1 MKKREHHHR
10 CDFDARGASKSCTLP
25 RFARIQSRWR
35 GFFQTMMDN
44 TTTAHINEPGAVD
57 ASAYAEC
64 AREPIHIP
72 GGIQPHGVLISVDA
86 EGVILQISGN
96 IEPVARMSPHACI
109 GQPLSILLGEHTS
122 ERARTRLHELT
133 RDGAAIHVGNVNI
146 EGWAHQ
152 GPLAIVV
159 HRHEGLLFVEVEP
172 AQDTADVFSTMY
184 PLVRTFVTEVQSM
197 RTVEQICQFA
207 ATEIQRIAGFGRTLV
222 YRFDEEGHGHVLAE
236 AIEPGYPSYLN
247 QYFPASDI
255 PAQAR
260 ELYRRNPIRLIS
272 NANYEA
278 APLVPPL
285 HPQTG
290 RPTDLTYASLRSVSP
305 VHLQYMRNMG
315 TLASMSM
322 SILVDDKLWGL
333 ISCHHATPR
342 LPPFE
347 VRTACEH
354 VAQIVSLQI
363 EARETQAEAQYRLEL
378 RHMLSKLLSSMA
390 NTDSFVEALVND
402 APDLLGFTRSSGAAV
417 IFEGRTSLIG
427 VTPSEQ
433 QVSALVDWLD
443 NQSEDVVMSDR
454 ASEECPV
461 LKDAADI
468 AGFLAVSISKIYRN
482 YVVWF
487 RREVVQ
493 TIEWA
498 GDPRAKLTGLATSL
512 SPRVSFDTWTD
523 VVRNRSLPW
532 RAAEREI
539 ALEFRA
545 AVLGIVL
552 RRAEEIAQL
561 ATELGRANHE
571 LEGFSY
577 TVSHDLRAPLRHV
590 VSFADLLRQIDGD
603 KLSDRGRGYLDRVVT
618 SARFGGRLV
627 DDLLSFAQLGRAALR
642 PHKVDVHAL
651 VHTVIQNDIEEQ
663 SSSRVHWSVD
673 ALPSIE
679 GDHVFLHVAFAN
691 VIANAVKFSAPRE
704 KPAIEVGAYEGT
716 GELAGHEVYFVRDN
730 GVGFDMRY
738 VDKLFGVFQ
747 RLHVN
752 EQFQGTGIG
761 LANVRRIIERHG
773 GKVWAEGVL
782 DQGATFF
789 MALPKQFRPE
799 SGVRRD
805 TAASA
810 LARLAAGTGGTG
822 HDIEQLVKRSQ
833 QDKK

>member
-1 MKKREHHHR
+1 MDKSST
-10 CDFDARGASKSCTLP
+10 GADMT
-25 RFARIQSRWR
+25 
-35 GFFQTMMDN
+35 D
-44 TTTAHINEPGAVD
+44 TATPD
-57 ASAYAEC
+57 ASASAQC

-72 GGIQPHGVLISVDA
+72 GGIQPHGVLFSVDA
-86 EGVILQISGN
+86 HCYIMQTSANVAQFAH
-96 IEPVARMSPHACI
+96 IEADACLGRALSSVL
-109 GQPLSILLGEHTS
+109 GQQAA
-122 ERARTRLHELT
+122 ERASAGLKQLT
-133 RDGAAIHVGNVNI
+133 RDGATIHVGNVVLD
-146 EGWAHQ
+146 GWTPR
-152 GPLAIVV
+152 GPVAIVV
-159 HRHEGLLFVEVEP
+159 HRHDGLLFVEVEP

-184 PLVRTFVTEVQSM
+184 PLMRSFVTDVQSM
-197 RTVEQICQFA
+197 RSVEQLCQFA
-207 ATEIQRIAGFGRTLV
+207 ATEISRIAGFGRTLV
-222 YRFDEEGHGHVLAE
+222 YQFDEEGHGNVLAE
-236 AIEPGYPSYLN
+236 SVEPGYPSYLN
-247 QYFPASDI
+247 QHFPASDI

-260 ELYRRNPIRLIS
+260 ELYRRNRIRLIS

-278 APLVPPL
+278 APLVPAL
-285 HPQTG
+285 HPATG
-290 RPTDLTYASLRSVSP
+290 RPTDLTHASLRSVSS

-322 SILVDDKLWGL
+322 SIIVDDKLWGL

-363 EARETQAEAQYRLEL
+363 EARETQNEAHYRLEL
-378 RHMLSKLLSSMA
+378 RRMLSKLLSSMA
-390 NTDSFVEALVND
+390 NTDSFVEALVGD
-402 APDLLGFTRSSGAAV
+402 AADLLGFTRSSGAAV
-417 IFEGRTSLIG
+417 IFEGRTSLVG
-427 VTPSEQ
+427 VTPGEHG
-433 QVSALVDWLD
+433 VTALVDWLD
-443 NQSEDVVMSDR
+443 DQSEDVVLSDC
-454 ASEECPV
+454 ASRDC
-461 LKDAADI
+461 AALAGSPDV

-482 YVVWF
+482 YVIWF

-498 GDPRAKLTGLATSL
+498 GDPRAKLTSLAASL
-512 SPRVSFDTWTD
+512 SPRESFDTWTD
-523 VVRNRSLPW
+523 VVRDRSLPW

-577 TVSHDLRAPLRHV
+577 TVSHDLRAPLRHI
-590 VSFADLLRQIDGD
+590 VSFADLLKQMDGE
-603 KLSDRGRGYLDRVVT
+603 KLSERGRGYLDRIVT

-651 VHTVIQNDIEEQ
+651 VRTVIQNDIDEQ
-663 SSSRVHWSVD
+663 ASSRVRWTVE
-673 ALPSIE
+673 ALPPIE
-679 GDHVFLHVAFAN
+679 ADHVFLHVAFAN
-691 VIANAVKFSAPRE
+691 IISNAVKFSAQRE
-704 KPAIEVGAYEGT
+704 QPEIEVAAQDGT
-716 GELAGHEVYFVRDN
+716 GELVGYAVYRVRDN

-752 EQFQGTGIG
+752 EQFDGTGIG

-773 GKVWAEGVL
+773 GKAWAEGTP
-782 DQGATFF
+782 DRGATFY

-805 TAASA
+805 TAATA
-810 LARLAAGTGGTG
+810 LARLAAGTGGAG
-822 HDIEQLVKRSQ
+822 HDIEQLLKRAEQ
-833 QDKK
+833 EKK

>member
-1 MKKREHHHR
+1 ME
-10 CDFDARGASKSCTLP
+10 FL
-25 RFARIQSRWR
+25 SRR
-35 GFFQTMMDN
+35 LFPTMIDK
-44 TTTAHINEPGAVD
+44 TTPSETTATGAVD
-57 ASAYAEC
+57 VSAFAEC

-86 EGVILQISGN
+86 EGVVLQVSGN
-96 IEPVARMSPHACI
+96 IELVARIAPHACL
-109 GQPLSILLGEHTS
+109 GQPLSNLLGEQAS
-122 ERARTRLHELT
+122 ERALARLAELT
-133 RDGAAIHVGNVNI
+133 RDGAAIHVGNVRI
-146 EGWAHQ
+146 DGWAHA

-172 AQDTADVFSTMY
+172 AQDTADPFSTMY
-184 PLVRTFVTEVQSM
+184 PLVRSFVTEVQSM
-197 RTVEQICQFA
+197 RTVEQICRFA
-207 ATEIQRIAGFGRTLV
+207 ATEIQRITGFGRTLV
-222 YRFDEEGHGHVLAE
+222 YQFDEEGHGHVLAE
-236 AIEPGYPSYLN
+236 AIQPGYPSYLN

-272 NANYEA
+272 NAHYEA

-285 HPQTG
+285 HPHTG

-354 VAQIVSLQI
+354 VAQIVSLQL
-363 EARETQAEAQYRLEL
+363 EARETQSESQYRLEL
-378 RHMLSKLLSSMA
+378 RRMLSKLLSSMA
-390 NTDSFVEALVND
+390 NTDSFVEALVDD

-427 VTPSEQ
+427 VTPDEQ
-433 QVSALVDWLD
+433 SVNALVDWLD
-443 NQSEDVVMSDR
+443 HQSEDVVMSDR
-454 ASEECPV
+454 ASEDCAV
-461 LKDAADI
+461 LKDSPDI
-468 AGFLAVSISKIYRN
+468 AGFLAVSISKVYRN

-498 GDPRAKLTGLATSL
+498 GDPRAKLTSLASSL

-545 AVLGIVL
+545 AMLGIVL

-577 TVSHDLRAPLRHV
+577 TVSHDLRAPLRHI

-603 KLSDRGRGYLDRVVT
+603 KLSERGRGYLERVVT

-642 PHKVDVHAL
+642 PHNVDVHAL
-651 VHTVIQNDIEEQ
+651 VHAVIQNDIDEE
-663 SSSRVHWSVD
+663 SSSRVRWSVD

-679 GDHVFLHVAFAN
+679 GDQVFLHVAFTN

-704 KPAIEVGAYEGT
+704 QPAIEIGAHDGT
-716 GELAGHEVYFVRDN
+716 GELTGHTVYFVRDN

-782 DQGATFF
+782 NEGATFF
-789 MALPKQFRPE
+789 MALPKHLRPE

-822 HDIEQLVKRSQ
+822 HDIEQLVKRSL

>member
-1 MKKREHHHR
+1 MDKTSTP
-10 CDFDARGASKSCTLP
+10 DITVAGA
-25 RFARIQSRWR
+25 I
-35 GFFQTMMDN
+35 DVN
-44 TTTAHINEPGAVD
+44 AH
-57 ASAYAEC
+57 AEC

-72 GGIQPHGVLISVDA
+72 GGIQPHGVLLSVDA

-96 IEPVARMSPHACI
+96 IEPIARRSAQACL
-109 GQPLSILLGEHTS
+109 GQPLEIVLGRHAS
-122 ERARTRLHELT
+122 ERARAAFGQLT
-133 RDGAAIHVGNVNI
+133 RDGSAIHAGNVRI
-146 EGWAHQ
+146 EEWAHN
-152 GPLAIVV
+152 GPVALVV
-159 HRHEGLLFVEVEP
+159 HRHDGLLFVEVEP

-184 PLVRTFVTEVQSM
+184 PLVRSFVTEVQSM

-207 ATEIQRIAGFGRTLV
+207 ATEIQRITGFGRTLV
-222 YRFDEEGHGHVLAE
+222 YQFDDEGHGHVLAE

-247 QYFPASDI
+247 QHFPASDI

-278 APLVPPL
+278 APLIPPL
-285 HPQTG
+285 HPTTG
-290 RPTDLTYASLRSVSP
+290 RPTDLTHASLRSVSP

-363 EARETQAEAQYRLEL
+363 EARETQAEAHYRLEL
-378 RHMLSKLLSSMA
+378 RRMLSKLLSSMA
-390 NTDSFVEALVND
+390 NTDSFVEALVDD

-427 VTPSEQ
+427 VTPNEQ
-433 QVSALVDWLD
+433 SVTALVDWLD

-454 ASEECPV
+454 ASEACPP
-461 LKDAADI
+461 LGDTSEI

-482 YVVWF
+482 YVIWF

-493 TIEWA
+493 TIQWA
-498 GDPRAKLTGLATSL
+498 GDPRAKLTGLAASL
-512 SPRVSFDTWTD
+512 SPRESFDTWTD
-523 VVRNRSLPW
+523 VVRNRSLAW

-545 AVLGIVL
+545 AMLGIVL

-603 KLSDRGRGYLDRVVT
+603 KLSERGRGYLDRVVT

-627 DDLLSFAQLGRAALR
+627 DDLLSFAQLGRASLR
-642 PHKVDVHAL
+642 PHKVDMHAL
-651 VHTVIQNDIEEQ
+651 VHAIIQNDIDEH
-663 SSSRVHWSVD
+663 SSSRVHWRVE
-673 ALPSIE
+673 ALPAVE
-679 GDHVFLHVAFAN
+679 ADHVFLHVAFGN
-691 VIANAVKFSAPRE
+691 VIANAVKFSAQRE
-704 KPAIEVGAYEGT
+704 KPVIEVGAYSGT
-716 GELAGHEVYFVRDN
+716 GELADHEVYFVRDN
-730 GVGFDMRY
+730 GIGFDMRY

-752 EQFQGTGIG
+752 EQFPGMGIG

-773 GKVWAEGVL
+773 GKAWAEGVPNE
-782 DQGATFF
+782 GAAFF
-789 MALPKQFRPE
+789 MALPRQFRPE

-810 LARLAAGTGGTG
+810 LARLAAGTGGAG
-822 HDIEQLVKRSQ
+822 HDIGQLVKRSE
-833 QDKK
+833 KERK

>member
-1 MKKREHHHR
+1 M
-10 CDFDARGASKSCTLP
+10 T
-25 RFARIQSRWR
+25 
-35 GFFQTMMDN
+35 DN
-44 TTTAHINEPGAVD
+44 SSTAHSSEFNAPD

-64 AREPIHIP
+64 AREPIHVP
-72 GGIQPHGVLISVDA
+72 GGIQPHGLLLSIDA
-86 EGVILQISGN
+86 QGTILQVSGN
-96 IEPVARMSPHACI
+96 VAQLTSIAPERCL
-109 GQPLSILLGEHTS
+109 GEPLSFVIGDEASRRAVAELG
-122 ERARTRLHELT
+122 RLT
-133 RDGAAIHVGNVNI
+133 RDGATIHTGNVVI
-146 EGWAHQ
+146 DHWSQ
-152 GPLAIVV
+152 SGPFALVV
-159 HRHEGLLFVEVEP
+159 HRHEGLLFVELEP
-172 AQDTADVFSTMY
+172 AQHTAEVFSSMY
-184 PLVRTFVTEVQSM
+184 PLVRSFVTEVQSM
-197 RTVEQICQFA
+197 RTVEQLCQFA
-207 ATEIQRIAGFGRTLV
+207 ATEIARITGFGRTLV
-222 YRFDEEGHGHVLAE
+222 YQFDEAGNGHVLAE
-236 AIEPGYPSYLN
+236 AIEPGYQSYLN

-260 ELYRRNPIRLIS
+260 ELYKRNRIRLIS
-272 NANYEA
+272 NADYEA
-278 APLVPPL
+278 APLVPAL

-322 SILVDDKLWGL
+322 SIVVDDTLWGL

-363 EARETQAEAQYRLEL
+363 EARETQNEAHYRLEL
-378 RHMLSKLLSSMA
+378 RRMLSKLLSSMA

-402 APDLLGFTRSSGAAV
+402 SNDLLGLTRASGAAV

-427 VTPSEQ
+427 VTPSEHD
-433 QVSALVDWLD
+433 VTALVDWLD
-443 NQSEDVVMSDR
+443 QQSEDVVLSDR
-454 ASEECPV
+454 ASTDCPV
-461 LKDAADI
+461 LPDSPNV

-482 YVVWF
+482 YVIWF

-498 GDPRAKLTGLATSL
+498 GDPRAKLTGLSSSL
-512 SPRVSFDTWTD
+512 SPRVSFETWTD
-523 VVRNRSLPW
+523 EVRNRSLPW
-532 RAAEREI
+532 RTAEREI

-577 TVSHDLRAPLRHV
+577 TVSHDLRAPLRHIV
-590 VSFADLLRQIDGD
+590 GFADLLKQMDGQ
-603 KLSDRGRGYLDRVVT
+603 KLSERGRGYLERIVT

-642 PHKVDVHAL
+642 PHKVDMHAL
-651 VHTVIQNDIEEQ
+651 VHTVIQTDIDEET
-663 SSSRVHWSVD
+663 SARVHWKVD
-673 ALPSIE
+673 ALPPTE
-679 GDHVFLHVAFAN
+679 ADHVFLHVALN
-691 VIANAVKFSAPRE
+691 NIIANAVKFSGARE
-704 KPAIEVGAYEGT
+704 QPVIEIGSREGT
-716 GELAGHEVYFVRDN
+716 GELAGYTVYFVRDN

-747 RLHVN
+747 RLHVD
-752 EQFQGTGIG
+752 EKFDGTGIG

-773 GKVWAEGVL
+773 GKVWGEGQP
-782 DQGATFF
+782 DHGATFF
-789 MALPKQFRPE
+789 IALPKQYRPE

-810 LARLAAGTGGTG
+810 LARLAAGTGGAAQ
-822 HDIEQLVKRSQ
+822 DFEQLVKRSEE
-833 QDKK
+833 KK

>member
-1 MKKREHHHR
+1 
-10 CDFDARGASKSCTLP
+10 
-25 RFARIQSRWR
+25 
-35 GFFQTMMDN
+35 MMDK
-44 TTTAHINEPGAVD
+44 TSIADIDGPDAQDAQD

-72 GGIQPHGVLISVDA
+72 GGIQPHGVLIGLDA
-86 EGVILQISGN
+86 HCNVQQISGN
-96 IEPVARMSPHACI
+96 IEQFARRAPEEYLGKPLENVVGAQVADRVAHC
-109 GQPLSILLGEHTS
+109 LG
-122 ERARTRLHELT
+122 RLT
-133 RDGAAIHVGNVNI
+133 RDGATVHVGNVVI
-146 EGWAHQ
+146 DGWTQ
-152 GPLAIVV
+152 DGPFAIVV
-159 HRHEGLLFVEVEP
+159 HRHDGLLFVEAEP

-184 PLVRTFVTEVQSM
+184 PLVRSFVSEVQSM
-197 RTVEQICQFA
+197 RTVEQLCQFA
-207 ATEIQRIAGFGRTLV
+207 ATEIQRITGFGRTLV
-222 YRFDEEGHGHVLAE
+222 YQFDDEGHGHVLAE
-236 AIEPGYPSYLN
+236 AIEPGYPSYLH
-247 QYFPASDI
+247 QHFPASDI

-260 ELYRRNPIRLIS
+260 ELYRRNRIRLIS
-272 NANYEA
+272 NADYQA
-278 APLVPPL
+278 APLVPAQ
-285 HPQTG
+285 HPDTG

-363 EARETQAEAQYRLEL
+363 EARETQAEAHYRLEL
-378 RHMLSKLLSSMA
+378 RRMLSKLLSSMA

-402 APDLLGFTRSSGAAV
+402 ASDLLGFTRSSGAAV

-427 VTPSEQ
+427 VTPSEHS
-433 QVSALVDWLD
+433 VTALVDWLD
-443 NQSEDVVMSDR
+443 HQSEDVVLSDR
-454 ASEECPV
+454 ASEDCPALHDSAEV
-461 LKDAADI
+461 
-468 AGFLAVSISKIYRN
+468 AGLLAVSISKIYRN
-482 YVVWF
+482 YVIWF

-498 GDPRAKLTGLATSL
+498 GDPRAKLTSLSSSL
-512 SPRVSFDTWTD
+512 SPRESFDTWTD

-532 RAAEREI
+532 RPAEREI

-577 TVSHDLRAPLRHV
+577 TVSHDLRAPLRHI
-590 VSFADLLRQIDGD
+590 VSFADLLRQMDGD
-603 KLSDRGRGYLDRVVT
+603 KLSERGRGYLDRIVT

-642 PHKVDVHAL
+642 PHRVDVRAL
-651 VHTVIQNDIEEQ
+651 VHTVIQNDIDEQ
-663 SSSRVHWSVD
+663 SSARVRWTVD
-673 ALPSIE
+673 ALPEIE
-679 GDHVFLHVAFAN
+679 GDQVFLHVAFTN
-691 VIANAVKFSAPRE
+691 VIANAVKFSQQRE
-704 KPAIEVGAYEGT
+704 QPTIEIGAQT
-716 GELAGHEVYFVRDN
+716 GAGDLTGYNVYFVRDN

-747 RLHVN
+747 RLHVT
-752 EQFQGTGIG
+752 EQFDGTGIG
-761 LANVRRIIERHG
+761 LANVRRIVERHG
-773 GKVWAEGVL
+773 GRAWAEGAP
-782 DQGATFF
+782 DRGATFY
-789 MALPKQFRPE
+789 MALPRQFRPE

-805 TAASA
+805 TTASQ
-810 LARLAAGTGGTG
+810 LARLAAGTGGQG
-822 HDIEQLVKRSQ
+822 HDIEQLIKRTEQ
-833 QDKK
+833 EKK

>member
-1 MKKREHHHR
+1 MDKTSNAEIT
-10 CDFDARGASKSCTLP
+10 DSASL
-25 RFARIQSRWR
+25 
-35 GFFQTMMDN
+35 
-44 TTTAHINEPGAVD
+44 D
-57 ASAYAEC
+57 ASVYAQC

-72 GGIQPHGVLISVDA
+72 GGIQPHGVLFSVDA
-86 EGVILQISGN
+86 HCHILQASAN
-96 IEPVARMSPHACI
+96 VAQLAHIAPEACLGRALSTVLGQHAA
-109 GQPLSILLGEHTS
+109 
-122 ERARTRLHELT
+122 ERASAGLKQLT
-133 RDGAAIHVGNVNI
+133 RDGAAIHVGNVVLD
-146 EGWAHQ
+146 GWTPD
-152 GPLAIVV
+152 GPVAIVV
-159 HRHEGLLFVEVEP
+159 HRHDGLLFVEVEP
-172 AQDTADVFSTMY
+172 ARDTADVFSTMY
-184 PLVRTFVTEVQSM
+184 PLVRSFVSDVQSM
-197 RTVEQICQFA
+197 HTVEQICQFA
-207 ATEIQRIAGFGRTLV
+207 ANEIARITGFGRTLV
-222 YRFDEEGHGHVLAE
+222 YQFDEEGNGNVLAE
-236 AIEPGYPSYLN
+236 SVEPGYPSYLK
-247 QYFPASDI
+247 QHFPASDI

-260 ELYRRNPIRLIS
+260 ELYRKNRIRLIS

-278 APLVPPL
+278 APLVPAL
-285 HPQTG
+285 HPATG

-363 EARETQAEAQYRLEL
+363 EARETQAEAHYRLEL
-378 RHMLSKLLSSMA
+378 RRMLSKLLSSMA
-390 NTDSFVEALVND
+390 NTDSFVEALVSD
-402 APDLLGFTRSSGAAV
+402 ASDLLGFTRSSGAAV

-427 VTPSEQ
+427 VTPSAHS
-433 QVSALVDWLD
+433 VTALVDWLD

-454 ASEECPV
+454 ASQDCPA
-461 LKDAADI
+461 LADSPEV

-482 YVVWF
+482 YVIWF

-498 GDPRAKLTGLATSL
+498 GDPRAKLTGLAASL

-523 VVRNRSLPW
+523 VVRGRSLPW
-532 RAAEREI
+532 RPAEREI

-577 TVSHDLRAPLRHV
+577 TVSHDLRAPLRHI
-590 VSFADLLRQIDGD
+590 VSFADLLKQMDGE
-603 KLSDRGRGYLDRVVT
+603 KLSERGRGYLERIVT

-642 PHKVDVHAL
+642 PHTVDVHAL
-651 VHTVIQNDIEEQ
+651 VHTVIQNDIDEQ
-663 SSSRVHWSVD
+663 SSARVHWKVD
-673 ALPSIE
+673 ALPRVE
-679 GDHVFLHVAFAN
+679 ADHVFLHVAFAN
-691 VIANAVKFSAPRE
+691 VMSNAVKFSAQRE
-704 KPAIEVGAYEGT
+704 EPTIEVGAHDGV
-716 GELAGHEVYFVRDN
+716 GELIGHVVYFVRDN
-730 GVGFDMRY
+730 GIGFDMRY

-752 EQFQGTGIG
+752 EKFDGTGIG

-773 GKVWAEGVL
+773 GKAWAEGAP
-782 DQGATFF
+782 DGGATFY

-805 TAASA
+805 TAATA
-810 LARLAAGTGGTG
+810 LARLAAGTGGAG
-822 HDIEQLVKRSQ
+822 HDIGQLIKRSE

>member
-1 MKKREHHHR
+1 
-10 CDFDARGASKSCTLP
+10 
-25 RFARIQSRWR
+25 
-35 GFFQTMMDN
+35 MMDK
-44 TTTAHINEPGAVD
+44 TSTAGTARPDPRDALAVD
-57 ASAYAEC
+57 DC

-72 GGIQPHGVLISVDA
+72 GGIQPHGVFFSVDA
-86 EGVILQISGN
+86 HGHILQVSGN
-96 IEPVARMSPHACI
+96 VAAFAHLAPEACL
-109 GQPLSILLGEHTS
+109 GRALSDVLGPAAS
-122 ERARTRLHELT
+122 ERAVASLKHLS
-133 RDGAAIHVGNVNI
+133 RDGMALHVGNVMI
-146 EGWAHQ
+146 DGWTSH
-152 GPLAIVV
+152 GPMAIIV
-159 HRHEGLLFVEVEP
+159 HRHDGLLFVEAEP
-172 AQDTADVFSTMY
+172 AQDTADVFSTIY
-184 PLVRTFVTEVQSM
+184 PLVRSFVTEVQTM
-197 RTVEQICQFA
+197 RTVEQLCQFA
-207 ATEIQRIAGFGRTLV
+207 ATEISRITGFGRTLV
-222 YRFDEEGHGHVLAE
+222 YKFDEEGHGNVLAE
-236 AIEPGYPSYLN
+236 AVDPGYPSYLR
-247 QYFPASDI
+247 QHFPASDI

-260 ELYRRNPIRLIS
+260 ELYRRNRIRLIS

-278 APLVPPL
+278 APLVPVL
-285 HPQTG
+285 HPQTK

-322 SILVDDKLWGL
+322 SILVNDTLWGL
-333 ISCHHATPR
+333 ISCHHAIPR

-363 EARETQAEAQYRLEL
+363 EARETQDEAHYRLEL
-378 RHMLSKLLSSMA
+378 RRMLSKLLSSMA

-402 APDLLGFTRSSGAAV
+402 PSDLLGFTRSSGAAV
-417 IFEGRTSLIG
+417 IFEGRTSLVG
-427 VTPSEQ
+427 VTPGEHA
-433 QVSALVDWLD
+433 VTALVDWLD
-443 NQSEDVVMSDR
+443 DQSEDVVMSDH
-454 ASEECPV
+454 ASQDCPALAGSPDV
-461 LKDAADI
+461 

-487 RREVVQ
+487 RQEVVQ

-498 GDPRAKLTGLATSL
+498 GDPRAKLTGLAESL
-512 SPRVSFDTWTD
+512 SPRLSFETWTD

-532 RAAEREI
+532 RSAEREI

-577 TVSHDLRAPLRHV
+577 TVSHDLRAPLRHI
-590 VSFADLLRQIDGD
+590 VSFADLLKQIDGD
-603 KLSDRGRGYLDRVVT
+603 KLSERGRGYLERVVT

-642 PHKVDVHAL
+642 PHPVDVRAL
-651 VHTVIQNDIEEQ
+651 VHTVIQNDIDEQ
-663 SSSRVHWSVD
+663 WSARVRWMVD

-679 GDHVFLHVAFAN
+679 ADHVFLHVALTN
-691 VIANAVKFSAPRE
+691 VLSNAVKFSAQRPQPE
-704 KPAIEVGAYEGT
+704 IHVGAQDGS
-716 GELAGHEVYFVRDN
+716 GELAGYVVYFVRDN
-730 GVGFDMRY
+730 GIGFDMRY

-752 EQFQGTGIG
+752 DAFDGTGIG

-773 GKVWAEGVL
+773 GKVWAEGAP
-782 DQGATFF
+782 DAGATFYL
-789 MALPKQFRPE
+789 ALPKQYRPE

-805 TAASA
+805 TAATA
-810 LARLAAGTGGTG
+810 LARLVAGTGGTAYDVG
-822 HDIEQLVKRSQ
+822 QIIGGPEP
-833 QDKK
+833 KKE

>member
-1 MKKREHHHR
+1 
-10 CDFDARGASKSCTLP
+10 
-25 RFARIQSRWR
+25 
-35 GFFQTMMDN
+35 MDN

>member
-1 MKKREHHHR
+1 MDKTST
-10 CDFDARGASKSCTLP
+10 AGATGSDTP
-25 RFARIQSRWR
+25 NATIQ
-35 GFFQTMMDN
+35 
-44 TTTAHINEPGAVD
+44 
-57 ASAYAEC
+57 AEC

-72 GGIQPHGVLISVDA
+72 GGIQPHGVFFGVDA
-86 EGVILQISGN
+86 HCHILQVSAN
-96 IEPVARMSPHACI
+96 VEQFAHLAPQACL
-109 GQPLSILLGEHTS
+109 GRALSDLLGQHAS
-122 ERARTRLHELT
+122 ERASAGLKQLAQLA
-133 RDGAAIHVGNVNI
+133 RDGTALHVGNVVI
-146 EGWAHQ
+146 EGWTPR

-159 HRHEGLLFVEVEP
+159 HRYEGLLFVEVEP

-184 PLVRTFVTEVQSM
+184 PLVRSFVTEVQTM
-197 RTVEQICQFA
+197 RTVEQLCQFA
-207 ATEIQRIAGFGRTLV
+207 ATEIARITGFGRTLV
-222 YRFDEEGHGHVLAE
+222 YQFDEEGHGNVLAE
-236 AIEPGYPSYLN
+236 ALEAGYPSYLN
-247 QYFPASDI
+247 QHFPASDI

-260 ELYRRNPIRLIS
+260 ELYRKNRIRLIS

-278 APLVPPL
+278 APLVPML
-285 HPQTG
+285 HPATG

-322 SILVDDKLWGL
+322 SIVVDDKLWGL

-378 RHMLSKLLSSMA
+378 RRMLSTLLSSMA
-390 NTDSFVEALVND
+390 NTDSFVEALVSD
-402 APDLLGFTRSSGAAV
+402 ASGLLGFTRSSGAAV
-417 IFEGRTSLIG
+417 IFEGRTSLVG
-427 VTPSEQ
+427 MTPDEHS
-433 QVSALVDWLD
+433 VRALVDWLD
-443 NQSEDVVMSDR
+443 DQSEDVVLSDR
-454 ASEECPV
+454 ASQDCPALSDSPDV
-461 LKDAADI
+461 

-482 YVVWF
+482 YVIWF

-498 GDPRAKLTGLATSL
+498 GDPRAKLTGLAASL
-512 SPRVSFDTWTD
+512 SPRMSFDTWTD

-590 VSFADLLRQIDGD
+590 VSFADLLGQIDGE
-603 KLSDRGRGYLDRVVT
+603 KLSERGRGYLQRIVT

-627 DDLLSFAQLGRAALR
+627 DDLLSFAQLGRAVLR
-642 PHKVDVHAL
+642 PHTVDVHAL
-651 VHTVIQNDIEEQ
+651 VHTVVQNDIDEHA
-663 SSSRVHWSVD
+663 SARVRWRIA
-673 ALPSIE
+673 ALPPIE
-679 GDHVFLHVAFAN
+679 ADHVFLHVAFAN
-691 VIANAVKFSAPRE
+691 VMSNAVKFSGQRE
-704 KPAIEVGAYEGT
+704 QPDIEVGAEDGS
-716 GELAGHEVYFVRDN
+716 GELVGHVVYFVRDN

-752 EQFQGTGIG
+752 DQFDGTGIG
-761 LANVRRIIERHG
+761 LANVRRIVERHG
-773 GKVWAEGVL
+773 GRAWAEGAP
-782 DQGATFF
+782 DRGATFY

-810 LARLAAGTGGTG
+810 LARLAAGTGGAG
-822 HDIEQLVKRSQ
+822 HDIGQLIRRSEQDGK
-833 QDKK
+833 

>member
-1 MKKREHHHR
+1 
-10 CDFDARGASKSCTLP
+10 
-25 RFARIQSRWR
+25 
-35 GFFQTMMDN
+35 MDKTF
-44 TTTAHINEPGAVD
+44 TTDITDRDSLD
-57 ASAYAEC
+57 ASASAEC

-72 GGIQPHGVLISVDA
+72 GGIQPHGVLFSVDA
-86 EGVILQISGN
+86 HCHILQVSGN
-96 IEPVARMSPHACI
+96 VAQFARVDAQACLGRALVDVL
-109 GQPLSILLGEHTS
+109 GQQAT
-122 ERARTRLHELT
+122 ERANAGLKQLA
-133 RDGAAIHVGNVNI
+133 RDGATIHAGNVI
-146 EGWAHQ
+146 IDGWTPAT
-152 GPLAIVV
+152 PAAIIV
-159 HRHEGLLFVEVEP
+159 HRHDGLLFVEVEP

-184 PLVRTFVTEVQSM
+184 PLVRSFVSEVQTM
-197 RTVEQICQFA
+197 HTVQQLCQFA
-207 ATEIQRIAGFGRTLV
+207 ATEIARITGFGRTLV
-222 YRFDEEGHGHVLAE
+222 YQFDDEGHGNVLAE
-236 AIEPGYPSYLN
+236 AVEAGYPSYLN
-247 QYFPASDI
+247 QHFPASDI

-260 ELYRRNPIRLIS
+260 ELYRKNRIRLIS
-272 NANYEA
+272 NADYQA
-278 APLVPPL
+278 APLVPAL
-285 HPQTG
+285 HPATG

-322 SILVDDKLWGL
+322 SILVNDKLWGL

-363 EARETQAEAQYRLEL
+363 EARETQDEAHYRLEL
-378 RHMLSKLLSSMA
+378 RRMLSKLLSSMA
-390 NTDSFVEALVND
+390 NTDSFVEALVGD
-402 APDLLGFTRSSGAAV
+402 ASDLLGFTRSSGAAV
-417 IFEGRTSLIG
+417 IFEGRTSLVG
-427 VTPSEQ
+427 VTPDEHS
-433 QVSALVDWLD
+433 VSALVDWLD
-443 NQSEDVVMSDR
+443 EQSEDVVLSDR
-454 ASEECPV
+454 ASQDCPA
-461 LKDAADI
+461 LADSSDV

-482 YVVWF
+482 YVIWF

-498 GDPRAKLTGLATSL
+498 GDPRAKLTGLSTSL
-512 SPRVSFDTWTD
+512 SPRVSFETWTD

-532 RAAEREI
+532 RPAEREI

-577 TVSHDLRAPLRHV
+577 TVSHDLRAPLRHI

-603 KLSDRGRGYLDRVVT
+603 KLSERGRGYLERVVT

-642 PHKVDVHAL
+642 PHKVDMHAL
-651 VHTVIQNDIEEQ
+651 VHAVIQNDIDEQ
-663 SSSRVHWSVD
+663 ASARVHWKVD
-673 ALPSIE
+673 ALPPVE

-691 VIANAVKFSAPRE
+691 ILSNAVKFSATRTP
-704 KPAIEVGAYEGT
+704 PVIEIAAREGT
-716 GELAGHEVYFVRDN
+716 GELIGHLVYVVRDN

-738 VDKLFGVFQ
+738 IDKLFGVFQ
-747 RLHVN
+747 RLHVD
-752 EQFQGTGIG
+752 EQFGGTGIG

-773 GKVWAEGVL
+773 GKAWAEGTL
-782 DQGATFF
+782 DGGATFY

-810 LARLAAGTGGTG
+810 LARLAAGTGGAG
-822 HDIEQLVKRSQ
+822 GAAHDIGQLMKRSEQ
-833 QDKK
+833 EKK

>member
-1 MKKREHHHR
+1 M
-10 CDFDARGASKSCTLP
+10 
-25 RFARIQSRWR
+25 
-35 GFFQTMMDN
+35 
-44 TTTAHINEPGAVD
+44 D
-57 ASAYAEC
+57 ASPYAEC

-86 EGVILQISGN
+86 EGAILQISGN
-96 IEPVARMSPHACI
+96 IEPIAHRSPQACI
-109 GQPLSILLGEHTS
+109 GQPLASVLGAQAS
-122 ERARTRLHELT
+122 ERARAALSRLT
-133 RDGAAIHVGNVNI
+133 RDGAAIHAGNVRI
-146 EGWAHQ
+146 EKWAHS
-152 GPLAIVV
+152 GPVAIVV
-159 HRHEGLLFVEVEP
+159 HRHDGLFFVEIEP
-172 AQDTADVFSTMY
+172 AQDTADLFSTMY
-184 PLVRTFVTEVQSM
+184 PLVRNFVNEVHSM

-207 ATEIQRIAGFGRTLV
+207 AKEIQRIAGFGRTLV
-222 YRFDEEGHGHVLAE
+222 YQFDADGHGHVLAE
-236 AIEPGYPSYLN
+236 AIEPGYPSYMN

-255 PAQAR
+255 PPQAR

-285 HPQTG
+285 HPVTG
-290 RPTDLTYASLRSVSP
+290 RATDLTYASLRSVSP
-305 VHLQYMRNMG
+305 MHLQYMRNMG

-333 ISCHHATPR
+333 ISCHHSTPR

-347 VRTACEH
+347 VRSACEH

-363 EARETQAEAQYRLEL
+363 EARETQAEAHYRLEL
-378 RHMLSKLLSSMA
+378 RRMLSKLLSAMA

-427 VTPSEQ
+427 VTPNEQ
-433 QVSALVDWLD
+433 SVTALVDWLD

-454 ASEECPV
+454 ASEACPP
-461 LKDAADI
+461 LRDSSEI

-482 YVVWF
+482 YVIWF

-498 GDPRAKLTGLATSL
+498 GDPRAKLTGLATTL

-523 VVRNRSLPW
+523 VVRHRSLPW

-603 KLSDRGRGYLDRVVT
+603 KLSERGRGYLDRVVT

-642 PHKVDVHAL
+642 PHKVDMHAL
-651 VHTVIQNDIEEQ
+651 VRSIIENDIDEQ
-663 SSSRVHWSVD
+663 SSSRVQWRVD
-673 ALPSIE
+673 ALPTVE
-679 GDHVFLHVAFAN
+679 ADHVFLHVAFTN
-691 VIANAVKFSAPRE
+691 VISNAVKFSGLRE
-704 KPAIEVGAYEGT
+704 QPEIEIGAYAGT
-716 GELAGHEVYFVRDN
+716 GELAGYEVYFVRDN

-747 RLHVN
+747 RLHVD
-752 EQFQGTGIG
+752 EQFPGTGIG
-761 LANVRRIIERHG
+761 LSNVRRIIERHG
-773 GKVWAEGVL
+773 GKVWAEGVPNE
-782 DQGATFF
+782 GSTFH

-822 HDIEQLVKRSQ
+822 HDITKLVKRSEN
-833 QDKK
+833 DRK

>member
-1 MKKREHHHR
+1 
-10 CDFDARGASKSCTLP
+10 
-25 RFARIQSRWR
+25 
-35 GFFQTMMDN
+35 MMDN
-44 TTTAHINEPGAVD
+44 TTTAHINEPGATD

-96 IEPVARMSPHACI
+96 IEPVARMAPHACI

-122 ERARTRLHELT
+122 ERTRTRLRELT

-378 RHMLSKLLSSMA
+378 RRMLSKLLSSMA

-716 GELAGHEVYFVRDN
+716 GELAGHEIYFVRDN

-822 HDIEQLVKRSQ
+822 HDIEQLVKRSH

>member
-1 MKKREHHHR
+1 
-10 CDFDARGASKSCTLP
+10 
-25 RFARIQSRWR
+25 
-35 GFFQTMMDN
+35 MMDKSF
-44 TTTAHINEPGAVD
+44 TADITAPNASSAPD
-57 ASAYAEC
+57 ASAFAEC

-72 GGIQPHGVLISVDA
+72 GGIQPHGVLISVDGQA
-86 EGVILQISGN
+86 KVLQISGN
-96 IEPVARMSPHACI
+96 IGEFMDRTPDACLGQTLDDVI
-109 GQPLSILLGEHTS
+109 GHTAA
-122 ERARTRLHELT
+122 ERARGGLKRLA
-133 RDGAAIHVGNVNI
+133 RDGAAIHVGNAII
-146 EGWAHQ
+146 EGWKHDEPMAV
-152 GPLAIVV
+152 VV
-159 HRHEGLLFVEVEP
+159 HRHEGLFFVELEP
-172 AQDTADVFSTMY
+172 AHDLADVFSTMY
-184 PLVRTFVTEVQSM
+184 PLVRSFVTEVQSM
-197 RTVEQICQFA
+197 HTVEQLCQFA
-207 ATEIQRIAGFGRTLV
+207 ADEIQRITGFGRTLV
-222 YRFDEEGHGHVLAE
+222 YQFDEEGHGHVLAE
-236 AIEPGYPSYLN
+236 AVDHGYPSYLN

-255 PAQAR
+255 PPQAR
-260 ELYRRNPIRLIS
+260 ELYRRNRIRLIS

-278 APLVPPL
+278 APLVPAL

-290 RPTDLTYASLRSVSP
+290 RATDLTYASLRSVSP

-333 ISCHHATPR
+333 ISCHHETPR

-363 EARETQAEAQYRLEL
+363 EARETQAEAHYRLEL
-378 RHMLSKLLSSMA
+378 RRMLSKLLSSMA

-402 APDLLGFTRSSGAAV
+402 ASDLLGFTRSSGAAV

-427 VTPSEQ
+427 VTPNEHS
-433 QVSALVDWLD
+433 VTALVDWLD

-454 ASEECPV
+454 ASEYCPA
-461 LKDAADI
+461 LSDSPEI

-493 TIEWA
+493 TVEWA
-498 GDPRAKLTGLATSL
+498 GDPRAKLNTLSTSL
-512 SPRVSFDTWTD
+512 SPRVSFETWTD

-532 RAAEREI
+532 RPAEREI

-577 TVSHDLRAPLRHV
+577 TVSHDLRAPLRHI
-590 VSFADLLRQIDGD
+590 VSFADLLRQMDGE
-603 KLSDRGRGYLDRVVT
+603 KLSERGRGYLERIVT

-642 PHKVDVHAL
+642 PHKVDVYGL
-651 VHTVIQNDIEEQ
+651 VRNVIQNDIDEA
-663 SSSRVHWSVD
+663 SSARVRWNLE

-679 GDHVFLHVAFAN
+679 ADHVFLHVAFTN
-691 VIANAVKFSAPRE
+691 VIANAVKFSLQKDAPQ
-704 KPAIEVGAYEGT
+704 IDIGAYEGA
-716 GELAGHEVYFVRDN
+716 GELIGYTVYFVRDN

-761 LANVRRIIERHG
+761 LANVRRIVERHG
-773 GKVWAEGVL
+773 GKVWAEGKL
-782 DQGATFF
+782 NNGATFY
-789 MALPKQFRPE
+789 MALPKQHRPE

-810 LARLAAGTGGTG
+810 LARLAAGTGGTA
-822 HDIEQLVKRSQ
+822 HDIEQMVKRSEQ
-833 QDKK
+833 EKK

>member
-1 MKKREHHHR
+1 
-10 CDFDARGASKSCTLP
+10 
-25 RFARIQSRWR
+25 
-35 GFFQTMMDN
+35 MDK
-44 TTTAHINEPGAVD
+44 TYTVDIVSPSAVD

-72 GGIQPHGVLISVDA
+72 GGIQPHGVLISVDEQA
-86 EGVILQISGN
+86 KVLQISAN
-96 IEPVARMSPHACI
+96 IEQFARLAPQACL
-109 GQPLSILLGEHTS
+109 GQPLEAVIGAAVAE
-122 ERARTRLHELT
+122 RTRACLT
-133 RDGAAIHVGNVNI
+133 RLNRDGAAIHVGNAVI
-146 EGWAHQ
+146 DGWTQTA
-152 GPLAIVV
+152 PLAVVV
-159 HRHEGLLFVEVEP
+159 HRHENLLFVEVEP

-184 PLVRTFVTEVQSM
+184 PLVRSFVTDVQSM
-197 RTVEQICQFA
+197 RTVEQLCQFA
-207 ATEIQRIAGFGRTLV
+207 ATEIQRITGFARTLV
-222 YRFDEEGHGHVLAE
+222 YQFDDEGHGHVLAE
-236 AIEPGYPSYLN
+236 AVEPGYPSYLN
-247 QYFPASDI
+247 QHFPTSDI
-255 PAQAR
+255 PPQAR
-260 ELYRRNPIRLIS
+260 ELYRRNRIRLIS

-278 APLVPPL
+278 APLVPAL
-285 HPQTG
+285 HPATQ
-290 RPTDLTYASLRSVSP
+290 RATDLTYASLRSVSP

-333 ISCHHATPR
+333 VSCHHETPR

-363 EARETQAEAQYRLEL
+363 EARETQAEAHYRLEL
-378 RHMLSKLLSSMA
+378 RRMLSKLLSSMA

-402 APDLLGFTRSSGAAV
+402 ASDLLGFTRSSGAAV

-427 VTPSEQ
+427 VTPNEYN
-433 QVSALVDWLD
+433 VTALVDWLD

-454 ASEECPV
+454 VSEECPALHDSEEV
-461 LKDAADI
+461 

-482 YVVWF
+482 YVIWF

-498 GDPRAKLTGLATSL
+498 GDPRVKLTNLSSSL
-512 SPRVSFDTWTD
+512 SPRESFETWTD
-523 VVRNRSLPW
+523 VVHNRSLPW
-532 RAAEREI
+532 RPAEREI

-561 ATELGRANHE
+561 TTELGRANHE

-577 TVSHDLRAPLRHV
+577 TVSHDLRAPLRHI

-603 KLSDRGRGYLDRVVT
+603 QLSERGRGYLERIVT

-642 PHKVDVHAL
+642 PHRVDMHAL
-651 VHTVIQNDIEEQ
+651 VRNVIQNDIEEQ
-663 SSSRVHWSVD
+663 ASTRVHWNVE
-673 ALPSIE
+673 ALPEIE
-679 GDHVFLHVAFAN
+679 ADHAFLHIALTN
-691 VIANAVKFSAPRE
+691 VIANAVKFSTQRE
-704 KPAIEVGAYEGT
+704 RPVIEIGAYAGS
-716 GELAGHEVYFVRDN
+716 GELTGYTVYFVRDN

-752 EQFQGTGIG
+752 EAFDGTGIG
-761 LANVRRIIERHG
+761 LANVRRIVERHG
-773 GKVWAEGVL
+773 GRVWAEGKPNE
-782 DQGATFF
+782 GATFF
-789 MALPKQFRPE
+789 MALPRQFRPE
-799 SGVRRD
+799 SDVRRD

-810 LARLAAGTGGTG
+810 LARLAAGTGGVS
-822 HDIEQLVKRSQ
+822 HDIGQLVKRSSENE
-833 QDKK
+833 KK

>member
-1 MKKREHHHR
+1 M
-10 CDFDARGASKSCTLP
+10 
-25 RFARIQSRWR
+25 RISR
-35 GFFQTMMDN
+35 TMMDKSS
-44 TTTAHINEPGAVD
+44 TADITAPNVPGAPD
-57 ASAYAEC
+57 ASAFAEC

-72 GGIQPHGVLISVDA
+72 GGIQPHGVLISVDDQCK
-86 EGVILQISGN
+86 VLQISGN
-96 IEPVARMSPHACI
+96 I
-109 GQPLSILLGEHTS
+109 GQFAELTPEGCLGEPLDDVIGRAAA
-122 ERARTRLHELT
+122 ERARGGLKRLA
-133 RDGAAIHVGNVNI
+133 RDGAAIHVGNAII
-146 EGWAHQ
+146 EGWRHAE
-152 GPLAIVV
+152 PMAVVV
-159 HRHEGLLFVEVEP
+159 HRHDGLFFVELEP
-172 AQDTADVFSTMY
+172 AHDLADVFSTMY
-184 PLVRTFVTEVQSM
+184 PLVRSFVTEVQSM
-197 RTVEQICQFA
+197 HTVEQLCQFA
-207 ATEIQRIAGFGRTLV
+207 ANEIQRITGFGRTLV
-222 YRFDEEGHGHVLAE
+222 YQFDDEGHGHVLAE
-236 AIEPGYPSYLN
+236 AVSEGYPSYLN

-255 PAQAR
+255 PPQAR
-260 ELYRRNPIRLIS
+260 ELYRRNRIRLIS
-272 NANYEA
+272 NADYEA
-278 APLVPPL
+278 APLVPAL
-285 HPQTG
+285 HPRTG
-290 RPTDLTYASLRSVSP
+290 RATDLTYASLRSVSP

-322 SILVDDKLWGL
+322 SILVDEKLWGL
-333 ISCHHATPR
+333 ISCHHETPR

-363 EARETQAEAQYRLEL
+363 EARETQAEAHYRLEL
-378 RHMLSKLLSSMA
+378 RRMLSKLLSSMA

-402 APDLLGFTRSSGAAV
+402 ATDLLGFTRSSGAAV

-427 VTPSEQ
+427 VTPNAHS
-433 QVSALVDWLD
+433 VTALVDWLD

-454 ASEECPV
+454 ASEDCPA
-461 LKDAADI
+461 LRDAPEI

-482 YVVWF
+482 YVIWF

-498 GDPRAKLTGLATSL
+498 GDPRAKLNTLSPSL
-512 SPRVSFDTWTD
+512 SPRLSFETWTD
-523 VVRNRSLPW
+523 VVRDRSLPW
-532 RAAEREI
+532 RPAEREI

-577 TVSHDLRAPLRHV
+577 TVSHDLRAPLRHI
-590 VSFADLLRQIDGD
+590 VSFADLLRQMDGD
-603 KLSDRGRGYLDRVVT
+603 KLSERGRGYLERIVT

-642 PHKVDVHAL
+642 PQKVDVHAL
-651 VHTVIQNDIEEQ
+651 VRTVIQNDIDEA
-663 SSSRVHWSVD
+663 SSARVRWNVE

-679 GDHVFLHVAFAN
+679 ADHVFLHVAFTN
-691 VIANAVKFSAPRE
+691 VIANAVKFSAQKDHPE
-704 KPAIEVGAYEGT
+704 IDIGAYDGT
-716 GELAGHEVYFVRDN
+716 GELAGYAVYFVRDN

-738 VDKLFGVFQ
+738 VEKLFGVFQ

-752 EQFQGTGIG
+752 EEFQGTGIG
-761 LANVRRIIERHG
+761 LANVRRIVERHG
-773 GKVWAEGVL
+773 GKVWAEGKP
-782 DQGATFF
+782 DNGATFY
-789 MALPKQFRPE
+789 MALPKQYRPE

-822 HDIEQLVKRSQ
+822 HDIEQIVKRSE